1 MVVIRVSRIPP
12 SLTGMLRALGHGA
25 QQVPPR
31 PNRLAVSVCELY
43 WFPRRWNEAVTRHSG
58 PRGIRFDGS
67 AESSVRDLSFLP
79 QQDVFVGNGDS
90 LSMATEIC
98 TLLAIENCT
107 HRGSPR
113 EGSVATATGAPA
125 AAREMG
131 TVTFSLVSLT
141 CCARCGCCPTRG
153 VAVPIGA
160 F

>member
-1 MVVIRVSRIPP
+1 M
-12 SLTGMLRALGHGA
+12 
-25 QQVPPR
+25 
-31 PNRLAVSVCELY
+31 
-43 WFPRRWNEAVTRHSG
+43 
-58 PRGIRFDGS
+58 
-67 AESSVRDLSFLP
+67 RDLSSLP

-131 TVTFSLVSLT
+131 TVTFSLAFSPLQFSQGKATVRGNSGPPPSLE
-141 CCARCGCCPTRG
+141 RG
-153 VAVPIGA
+153 
-160 F
+160 